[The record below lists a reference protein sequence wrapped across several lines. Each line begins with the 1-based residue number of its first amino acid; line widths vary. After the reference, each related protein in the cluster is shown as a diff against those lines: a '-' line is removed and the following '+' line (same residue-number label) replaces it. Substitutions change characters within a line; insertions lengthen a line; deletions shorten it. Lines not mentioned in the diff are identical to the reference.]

1 MTSRTLTQAL
11 AVDETV
17 ELIAIPTTLDCEKC
31 GEETDPRDM
40 VGAICWECAE

>member
-1 MTSRTLTQAL
+1 MVSTDMTTAPTF
-11 AVDETV
+11 DEVV
-17 ELIAIPTTLDCEKC
+17 ELVAIPTTLDCEKC